1 MRRIWIILAVLLLGS
16 AAYAGEEVYV
26 FNWTEYMPNK
36 VIARFEKETGIKVVY
51 STYESNES
59 MYAKLSIVKG
69 AGYDVVFPSNYFVNR
84 LASDGML
91 QPIDKSKL
99 SNFKNLNP
107 DLLDKPYDPKNQH
120 SIPYLWGSTGIGVN
134 TASVK
139 AASIKSWK
147 DLWQD
152 KFKGKLLMTDDQR
165 EVFGMA
171 LKILGYSCNDKDPKH
186 IEEAYQKLITLKPN
200 IKLFASDSPKQPFLN
215 KEVVIGMIW
224 NGEIYMAAKEN
235 PKIKFIYPEE
245 GVMLWVDS
253 MVIPKGAK
261 NLENAYKFINFV
273 LQPEI
278 AKAIS
283 EEVGYAS
290 PNIEAVKLMKPE
302 VRNNKTVYPDDEI
315 VKKGEFQTDVGD
327 AIVIYERLWEQ
338 LKAKK

>member
-1 MRRIWIILAVLLLGS
+1 MRKIGIILGILLLS
-16 AAYAGEEVYV
+16 FNVYAAEELFV
-26 FNWTEYMPNK
+26 FNWTEYMPDK
-36 VIARFEKETGIKVVY
+36 VLAQFQKETGIKVIY

-69 AGYDVVFPSNYFVNR
+69 EGYDLVFPSNYFVNR
-84 LASDGML
+84 MISDGLL

-99 SNFKNLNP
+99 SNFRNLNP
-107 DLLDKPYDPKNQH
+107 DLLNKPYDPQNQY
-120 SIPYLWGSTGIGVN
+120 SVPYLWGATGIGVN
-134 TASVK
+134 TQVVK
-139 AASIKSWK
+139 ADKIRSWK
-147 DLWQD
+147 DLW
-152 KFKGKLLMTDDQR
+152 KPEFKGKLLLTDDQR

-171 LKILGYSCNDKDPKH
+171 LKILGYSGNDKDPKH
-186 IEEAYQKLITLKPN
+186 IEEAYQKLLELKPN
-200 IKLFASDSPKQPFLN
+200 IRLFASDSPKQPFLN

-253 MVIPKGAK
+253 MTIPKGAK
-261 NLENAYKFINFV
+261 NVENAYKFINFI

-278 AKAIS
+278 AKTIS
-283 EEVGYAS
+283 EGVGYAS
-290 PNIEAVKLMKPE
+290 PNIEAVKLMNPK
-302 VRNNKTVYPDDEI
+302 VRNNKTVYPDDDI

-327 AIVIYERLWEQ
+327 AILTYERLWEQ